1 MLAASGITPE
11 FAALRGYQTLT
22 NRKQVRRYNIAR
34 DGCNVPGLLIPQL
47 RIDGSTWGFQ
57 YRPDTPRKSNGK
69 KPPKYETPV
78 GQHMHLDIP
87 PGIGPMLADPAIALF
102 ITEGNKKADC
112 AALRGL
118 CIVALTGVN
127 NFRGKNDFGGKVAIP
142 DWQDI
147 ALNGRRV
154 IIGYDGDIADKH
166 QVLSAAK
173 ELGNYLAHRFSA
185 RPEYLWLPDTD
196 PKTGLDDYLVDG
208 HTVDDLWHLVK
219 PIAPPPRDAEP
230 EPAPPPPPPP
240 PPPAVPLN
248 DALAIFKKWLHLDDD
263 APIIVTAAAVIANL
277 AAGDPVW
284 LLLVGPPSSGKT
296 EIVSSLVPLPYI
308 VPAATITEAALLSG
322 TAKRERA
329 ADATGGLL
337 RQIGDFGI
345 LLCKDF
351 TSVLSQNHD
360 TAKRAMAAMRE
371 VHDGVWDRPVGV
383 DGARVLH
390 WAGKCGF
397 VAGVTPSYDRYSS
410 VVNALGDRYLLLRMR
425 EIDPDKQARA
435 ALGQNGREKQMHA
448 ELSAAMTGLIT
459 DADPAAVLT
468 PLDDTAL
475 DKLAKLSIYGARA
488 RTGVER
494 NGYTKDLEVI
504 PQPEGPAR
512 LAKSLRQLYGGLVAL
527 GIDSATRWDILTR
540 IAVDCAPAIRIPL
553 IQALL
558 ANGAWTRTTEI
569 AEDAGMV
576 TKTAALHLDD
586 LALIGLAERSKE
598 SEAIN
603 SAHMWCA
610 SDWLRTHWPPNL
622 GFGLHNVEFSSE
634 GALSVVVVAQDQDQ
648 KVRTK
653 TTTTH
658 MSTLK
663 EGLTCTDN
671 SAVLFVPANETPVVP
686 RCTVCDAE
694 LTRPES
700 ITLGVCAECQ
710 LTTVAVCAVFSGGGT
725 LSAAICGSRKEEIR
739 HDDDC
744 PELARRTKE
753 PQ

>member
-1 MLAASGITPE
+1 MTLSEHHLDMLAASGITPE
-11 FAALRGYQTLT
+11 FAALRGYETLT
-22 NRKQVRRYNIAR
+22 DRQQVRRYNIAWA
-34 DGCNVPGLLIPQL
+34 GCNVPGLLIPQL

-57 YRPDTPRKSNGK
+57 YRPDTPRKSNGNG
-69 KPPKYETPV
+69 KPPKYENPV
-78 GQHMHLDIP
+78 GQTMHLDIP
-87 PGIGPMLADPAIALF
+87 PGVAPMLADPAITLF

-127 NFRGKNDFGGKVAIP
+127 NFRGTNEFGGKIMIP

-154 IIGYDGDIADKH
+154 IIGYDGDIAHK
-166 QVLSAAK
+166 QGVRSAAK
-173 ELGNYLAHRFSA
+173 VLGDYLAFRFAA
-185 RPEYLWLPDTD
+185 RVEYLWLPDTD
-196 PKTGLDDYLVDG
+196 TKTGLDDYLVDG
-208 HTVDDLWHLVK
+208 HTVDDLLHLVK
-219 PIAPPPRDAEP
+219 PIAPPPRDAEATP
-230 EPAPPPPPPP
+230 PKPQPAQPASPAPPP
-240 PPPAVPLN
+240 VPLP
-248 DALAIFKKWLHLDDD
+248 DALAVFKKWLHLDDP
-263 APIIVTAAAVIANL
+263 APIIVTAAATIANL

-397 VAGVTPSYDRYSS
+397 IAGVTPSYDRYSS
-410 VVNALGDRYLLLRMR
+410 VVNALGDRYLLLRML

-435 ALGQNGREKQMHA
+435 ALGQNGREKEMHA
-448 ELSAAMTGLIT
+448 ELSAAMTGVIT
-459 DADPAAVLT
+459 GADPAAVLT
-468 PLDDTAL
+468 PLDDTTL

-558 ANGAWTRTTEI
+558 ANSAWTRTTEI
-569 AEDAGMV
+569 AEDASMI

-598 SEAIN
+598 SEAVN

-634 GALSVVVVAQDQDQ
+634 GALSVVVVAQHQDQ

-663 EGLTCTDN
+663 EGLTSTDN
-671 SAVLFVPANETPVVP
+671 SAVLFVPADAAPAVP
-686 RCTVCDAE
+686 RCAVCDAE

-700 ITLGVCAECQ
+700 IARGVCAECQ
-710 LTTVAVCAVFSGGGT
+710 LTTVAVCAEFSGGGT
-725 LSAAICGSRKEEIR
+725 LSGSDPRPEE
-739 HDDDC
+739 
-744 PELARRTKE
+744 
-753 PQ
+753 